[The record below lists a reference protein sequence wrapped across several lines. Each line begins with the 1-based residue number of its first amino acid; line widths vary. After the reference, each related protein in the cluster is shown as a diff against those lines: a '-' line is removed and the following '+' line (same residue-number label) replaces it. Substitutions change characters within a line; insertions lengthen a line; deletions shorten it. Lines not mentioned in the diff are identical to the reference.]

1 MLKSYIVPQFTCL
14 NHDYTSTLL
23 CCIAVLFSQSN
34 WDSDDD
40 DEEDDD
46 IEAQAA
52 VKTPG
57 VTGVS
62 PRQVN
67 LQQWNKGVDNNCVS
81 YFASCCYNPQLAK
94 QDFRYS
100 CVIAF
105 VFCTCTHTCIVWIW
119 LVCYMFTKTYMYGQ
133 LNWVFELMVPHHS
146 LCDEYMYRF
155 VLITKHT

>member
-40 DEEDDD
+40 DDEEDDD

-52 VKTPG
+52 VKTAA
-57 VTGVS
+57 VTGIS

-67 LQQWNKGVDNNCVS
+67 LMQGQILQFTAVRVII
-81 YFASCCYNPQLAK
+81 FASVTEL
-94 QDFRYS
+94 
-100 CVIAF
+100 
-105 VFCTCTHTCIVWIW
+105 FC
-119 LVCYMFTKTYMYGQ
+119 L
-133 LNWVFELMVPHHS
+133 
-146 LCDEYMYRF
+146 
-155 VLITKHT
+155 